1 MKRIYKTLRKIVIG
15 IVGVLVVI
23 LGFILIPLPGPGL
36 LVIVAGL
43 AILSLEFEWADR
55 QLSKIKQKLETVS
68 KKIRPQK
75 KDKKTRKIL
84 D

>member
-1 MKRIYKTLRKIVIG
+1 MKRIYKVLRKIVIG
-15 IVGVLVVI
+15 IVGVSVVI

-55 QLSKIKQKLETVS
+55 QLKKIKEKLETVS
-68 KKIRPQK
+68 KKIRPP
-75 KDKKTRKIL
+75 KDKKDT
-84 D
+84 